1 MKIISKSISRILTG
15 LAMAAFVFVG
25 GSSFAESVEM
35 TIIHFN
41 DLDRMEESGGQG
53 GVAPPCLTHQIRT
66 GE

>member
-15 LAMAAFVFVG
+15 TAMTAFVFVG

-41 DLDRMEESGGQG
+41 NLDRMEESGG
-53 GVAPPCLTHQIRT
+53 
-66 GE
+66 